1 MGFFNFIETFFFL
14 SLGITFVLILLLV
27 YHFKQRLTTLENK
40 CDTVYEIITN
50 LVQEVSN
57 IRNIQIEQFTNNN
70 NGYIN
75 HTIVPS
81 FHNTEINGKIKV
93 SDEGFDDSD
102 QDDNNN
108 DEDDENDGEDDD
120 GEDDDGEDDDGED
133 DEDVDSND
141 EDEDESNIKPLIIVE
156 EPFSNSQI
164 KVINVNIGDEIIS
177 EIIEAD
183 INSENLDDDENNKL
197 EPFELQ
203 EEEDPILV
211 EKLEE
216 TSALENNELDITS
229 KQSAKDVYVKMSVL
243 ELKALVITKGLT
255 SDPSKKKKHELLKML
270 EAVEN

>member
-93 SDEGFDDSD
+93 SD
-102 QDDNNN
+102 
-108 DEDDENDGEDDD
+108 
-120 GEDDDGEDDDGED
+120 
-133 DEDVDSND
+133 
-141 EDEDESNIKPLIIVE
+141 
-156 EPFSNSQI
+156 
-164 KVINVNIGDEIIS
+164 
-177 EIIEAD
+177 
-183 INSENLDDDENNKL
+183 
-197 EPFELQ
+197 
-203 EEEDPILV
+203 
-211 EKLEE
+211 
-216 TSALENNELDITS
+216 
-229 KQSAKDVYVKMSVL
+229 
-243 ELKALVITKGLT
+243 
-255 SDPSKKKKHELLKML
+255 
-270 EAVEN
+270 